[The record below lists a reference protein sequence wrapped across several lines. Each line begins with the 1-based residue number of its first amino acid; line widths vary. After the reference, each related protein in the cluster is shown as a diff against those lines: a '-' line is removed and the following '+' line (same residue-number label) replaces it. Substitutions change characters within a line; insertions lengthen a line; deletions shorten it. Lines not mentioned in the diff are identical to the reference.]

1 MNVADMDDL
10 RGRLTGCGGIEVDHP
25 DQADL
30 VLVNTCTVRAK
41 AEDKALSFFGE
52 LKRTK
57 QRADGGPFLVGM
69 GCVVPRS
76 RGRIEQR
83 FRHLDLLLDYSDPD
97 NVLAALGEH
106 FTPLTGQ
113 ELAGDFTPLLRT
125 DISPLRFVTAIRG
138 CRHGCSFCI
147 VPHVRGPQRD
157 VPLDRIVAEAQALER
172 AGAPDLTVLG
182 QNILAYGTT
191 SGNGAPRFVELIDT
205 LLKETGFR
213 WITFLTSLPCDLTE
227 RICERVIAQPR
238 VTPLLHL
245 PLQSGS
251 DRVLS
256 DMRRGHTA
264 DDYRR
269 IVAKARECRP
279 DLYLTTDLL
288 VGFPT
293 ESEADFEQTLALTE
307 EIGFDDAFM
316 FAYSERTGT
325 IAARQYGDPLPRE
338 EKLRRLNELIRR
350 QRHLGAERNARYVG
364 RQLDVIIERQDDKG
378 TSARTAFNKPVKL
391 ELSGREPGEFTRVE
405 IRSAGVS
412 SFSGIEVG

>member
-10 RGRLTGCGGIEVDHP
+10 RGRLAGRGGVEVDGP
-25 DQADL
+25 QRADL

-57 QRADGGPFLVGM
+57 ARPGGGPFIVGM

-76 RGRIEQR
+76 RDKIEQR
-83 FRHLDLLLDYSDPD
+83 FSHLDLLLDYSDPD
-97 NVLAALGEH
+97 NVMAALGEH
-106 FTPLTGQ
+106 FAPLGGG
-113 ELAGDFTPLLRT
+113 ELAADFTPLLRA
-125 DISPLRFVTAIRG
+125 DVSPLRFVTAIRG

-147 VPHVRGPQRD
+147 VPSVRGPQRD
-157 VPLDRIVAEAQALER
+157 VPLERILAEARALER

-191 SGNGAPRFVELIDT
+191 SGNGAPRFVELIET
-205 LLKETGFR
+205 LLRETGFR
-213 WITFLTSLPCDLTE
+213 WITYLTSLPSDLTD
-227 RICERVIAQPR
+227 RVCERVIAHPR

-256 DMRRGHTA
+256 EMRRGHTTA
-264 DDYRR
+264 DYRR

-293 ESEADFEQTLALTE
+293 ESEADFEQTLALAE
-307 EIGFDDAFM
+307 QIGFDDAFM
-316 FAYSERTGT
+316 FAYSERPGT
-325 IAARQYGDPLPRE
+325 IAARKFGDPLARE
-338 EKLRRLNELIRR
+338 EKLRRLNELIAR
-350 QRHLGAERNARYVG
+350 QRAWGAARNQRYVG
-364 RQLDVIIERQDDKG
+364 QRLEVIVERREDG
-378 TSARTAFNKPVKL
+378 GAVARTAFNKPVRL
-391 ELSGREPGEFTRVE
+391 ARSLRTPGEFATVE
-405 IRSAGVS
+405 ISAAGVS
-412 SFSGIEVG
+412 SFTGNEVG